1 MLEAIMIPRAA
12 THAIVG
18 YRECRIYGMF
28 HIEIFVK
35 GHGLV
40 FAEGK
45 TREEA
50 QKKINRIVKRT
61 IQ

>member
-1 MLEAIMIPRAA
+1 MIPRAA
-12 THAIVG
+12 SPAIVG
-18 YRECRIYGMF
+18 YRECRVYGMVR
-28 HIEIFVK
+28 IEIFVK

-50 QKKINRIVKRT
+50 QKRINRIVKQT

>member
-1 MLEAIMIPRAA
+1 MIPRA
-12 THAIVG
+12 TSPAIVG
-18 YRECRIYGMF
+18 YRECRVYGMF

-35 GHGLV
+35 GYGLV

-50 QKKINRIVKRT
+50 QKRINRIVKRT